1 MTSACKSCAA
11 AVPGR
16 TGGLYQFG
24 CVHCCARLI
33 RSARPLRHAQE
44 AMFAAIARVH
54 GAPDKADV
62 VRHLK
67 NIDGVSPE
75 QAKGKHAMDL
85 EVQSCKSA
93 LI

>member
-54 GAPDKADV
+54 GAPEKAEIIAQL
-62 VRHLK
+62 RT
-67 NIDGVSPE
+67 SP
-75 QAKGKHAMDL
+75 GG
-85 EVQSCKSA
+85 
-93 LI
+93 